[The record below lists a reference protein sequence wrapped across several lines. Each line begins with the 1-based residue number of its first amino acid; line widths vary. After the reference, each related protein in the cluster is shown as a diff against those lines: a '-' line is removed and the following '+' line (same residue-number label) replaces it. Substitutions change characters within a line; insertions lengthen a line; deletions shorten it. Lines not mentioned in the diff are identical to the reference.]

1 MSTERI
7 GILGAG
13 RLGRALSAR
22 LRESCEVAVYDVDA
36 RKGKQFA
43 KQHGLAFLYEEDLLG
58 FADLLLLCVPATAV
72 EDFFRRLDRGRSRHP
87 VYLNLATDL
96 DTPALVRAQGLNG
109 LKVIGLK
116 PIGQFVAIQ
125 HRLPTV
131 FVTAHAD
138 AGDLDRLA
146 AVFREVGVVQEG
158 DEGKVR
164 AINGRA
170 TELALRFC
178 RGFEE
183 TLLPLAGDNAWAR
196 SALRNVAV
204 GTILDYPP
212 DEDNDYTRRILR
224 EISA

>member
-1 MSTERI
+1 MSGERI

-22 LRESCEVAVYDVDA
+22 LRESCEVALYDADA

-43 KQHGLAFLYEEDLLG
+43 KQHGLSFLYEEDLLG
-58 FADLLLLCVPATAV
+58 FADLLFLCLPAAEV
-72 EDFFRRLDRGRSRHP
+72 EGFFRRLDRRRSRHP

-96 DTPALVRAQGLNG
+96 DTPTLVRAQGLDG

-125 HRLPTV
+125 HRLPAV
-131 FVTAHAD
+131 FVTAHTD
-138 AGDLDRLA
+138 AGDLERLA
-146 AVFREVGVVQEG
+146 AALREIGVVRVG
-158 DEGKVR
+158 DEGKIR

-183 TLLPLAGDNAWAR
+183 ILLPLAGDEAWTR

-212 DEDNDYTRRILR
+212 EEDNEYTRRILR